1 MFESE
6 TLKGDKKGSDLQFI
20 IFNLADQEY
29 GINILDSREIVTFD
43 QLTVIPDSPEFVSG
57 VINLRDNIIP
67 IIDLTKKFNLK
78 ESSVQMEKIIIIL
91 VNNNLIGLAVKDVK
105 EILRINSD
113 DISDPPE
120 ITKNIDKNYV
130 EGIARLDERLLILLD
145 VESIFSKK
153 EIKQIEDM
161 DT

>member
-6 TLKGDKKGSDLQFI
+6 TLKKKKKGSDLQFI